1 MSSSSWVKAGKMAA
15 DTQAQDTLK
24 KFAAKVTTASVK
36 ERRQILGDLK
46 ACITGKDLPEVAVK
60 GLCKLFCLT
69 LHRYRDAASRRALQS
84 AIQQLVESQPEVA
97 AKNLLQSLQAFGVG
111 NKNVEPSKSSGSA
124 AALAFAWTCVVSKVV
139 FSNPDKQQGETWN
152 KLVEC
157 QSFLLMEI
165 IGGSHRH
172 AVKGSS
178 KRINTLWKENHG
190 LVAKYLDAIFSLEL
204 NQNFAGLLG
213 LAVQFC
219 VKQNAKDIL
228 NKYRSHFLDF
238 YMKTVL
244 MSKAKPPKY
253 VLESCTPLL
262 QHVTHGEFKDQI
274 LSILQKSLLRSPENV
289 IETISSL
296 FASVTIDLS
305 QYALDLGKGLSG
317 QLKSNNS
324 QLMDGAVVA
333 LQNLA
338 HQCSDPAAVEA
349 LGRHL
354 FAILGGSEG
363 KLTAVAQKMSVLSG
377 IGSLSYHGVSGPSN
391 QELSRTISELFI
403 PFLQQE
409 VHEGTLIH
417 AVGVLTQWCQKFTTE
432 IPKKLIEWF
441 KKTPSLKTS
450 TSGVRHAYFQ
460 CMLVSFKGDTLG
472 QALELLPLLLQTVE
486 KATSQTAQVSSLSE
500 ALACAV
506 LVCRLSI
513 TETQIESKLNNFW
526 QLVSDEKKQI
536 FTSDKFLSSASEE
549 SLCTLLQLCERLF
562 LDHIHR
568 LPDNRAQPYYHA
580 LIIILLSRSWKV
592 RKQCQQT
599 IKKLLTSLG
608 GNKLLHG
615 LLPEFKTVLNS
626 NKLVLT
632 ETSVTESE
640 EVTEQAKP
648 PVSPRIIQEGIY
660 VLTFVPGLQTDPVEA
675 ENLAQ
680 ELLILA
686 NNPLVASAYPDLWV
700 DLLHKMKIDP
710 TEFINKRFDDFLPVI
725 TSNSSRDQ
733 AVLNAAGT
741 LARISSY
748 KVLPRL
754 VEVISDSLQN
764 PALCHVTREEYSIM
778 QTPEG
783 ELYDKSILQSAQQ
796 DSLKKANMKR
806 ENKAYSFKEQ
816 IIEMELKEE
825 IKKKKGIKEEVQL
838 TSKQKEML
846 QTQMEKESQIRKRL
860 LQLDVELENAIRLLE
875 CLLQKSPPG
884 LSQHIPTLTSSFMP
898 LLKSPLAA
906 ARIQAS
912 FVQFSACVMPAYLKP
927 FGKLAAYITLRLIKP
942 ECSLDPAWCQEELPV
957 AVKRAVNLL
966 HFHTVHKHKED
977 LGVSPLPAPA
987 FSFIFPLLKMVLLE
1001 TCNNSE
1007 DTEEL
1012 LVQTLQIITVH
1023 SQLRSS
1029 KAPTQLIDENG
1040 PELLPRTDMLL
1051 LLTKVIGTASPRLQ
1065 ILASNALTSLCT
1077 SSGGGEGCTYAEQEE
1092 IDVLLQGL
1100 QSSCSNVRDSAL
1112 RGLMEL
1118 QMVLPTPDTD
1128 EKNGLA
1134 LLHRLW
1140 VVKFDVEAEIKA
1152 QAERFWE
1159 SLDLELQPDLCSLLI
1174 KDVIHHEEAV
1184 RQAGAEAL
1192 SHAVAEYRN
1201 QATEVLQKLV
1211 ELYQEKL
1218 FRPPPVLDALGRVI
1232 SESPPDQFE
1241 ARCGVALAL
1250 NQLAQYLESSQVKP
1264 LFLFFVP
1271 DALNDRHPDVRKCML
1286 DAALS
1291 ALNTHGKDCVGSLLP
1306 VFEEFLKNAPNDA
1319 SYDAVRQSVVI
1330 LMGSLAKHLDKS
1342 DPKVKPIVAKLIAA
1356 LSTPSQQV
1364 QESVASCLPPLVPA
1378 IKDDAGSMIQKLMAL
1393 LLESDKYAERKGAAY
1408 GLAGLVKGL
1417 GILSLKQQEMMS
1429 TLTEAIQ
1436 DKKNFR
1442 RREGALFAFEMLCN
1456 MLGKLFE
1463 PYVVHVL
1470 PHLLL
1475 CFGDG
1480 NQYVREAADECAKAV
1495 MSNLSAHGVK
1505 LVLPSLLVALE
1516 EESWRTK
1523 AGSVELLGAMAYC
1536 APKQLSSCLP
1546 NIVPKLTE
1554 VLTDSHVKV
1563 QKAGQQALRQI
1574 GSVIRNP
1581 EILAICPILLDALTD
1596 PSRMTQKCL
1605 QTLLDTKF
1613 VHFIDAPSLALIMP
1627 IVQRAFQDR
1636 STDTRKMAAQIIG
1649 NMYSL
1654 TDQKDLAPYL
1664 PSITPGLKASLID
1677 PVPEV
1682 RTVSA
1687 KALGAMVK
1695 GTGESCFQD
1704 LLPWLMDTL
1713 ASDFSSVDRSG
1724 AAQGLSEVMAG
1735 LGVEKLEKLMPE
1747 IVATASKPDIA
1758 PHVRDGYIMMFIYL
1772 PITFGDKFTPYVG
1785 PIIPCILK
1793 ALADENEFVR
1803 DTALRAGQRVI
1814 TMYAETAIALLLP
1827 QLEEGLFDDLWRIR
1841 FSSVQLLGDLLFHIS
1856 GVTGKMTTET
1866 ASEDDNFG
1874 TAQSTKAIISALG
1887 AERRNRVLAGLY
1899 MGRSDA
1905 QLVVRQAS
1913 LHVWK
1918 IVVSNTPR
1926 TLREILPTLFTLLL
1940 GFLASTCADKRTI
1953 AARTLGDLVRKLGE
1967 KILPEII
1974 PILESGLRSD
1984 KSDERQGVCIGLSE
1998 IMKST
2003 SRDAVLFFSESLVP
2017 TVRKALCDPLEEV
2030 REAAA
2035 KTFEQLHSTIG
2046 YQALEDILPHLLEQL
2061 DDEEMSD
2068 FALDGLKQVMAVKSR
2083 VVLPYLVPKL
2093 IAPPV
2098 NTRVLAFLS
2107 SVAGDALT
2115 KHLNV
2120 ILPAVMTALKAQLG
2134 TENEQLELA
2143 NCQAVILS
2151 VEDDV
2156 GHRIV
2161 IEDLLEATRS
2171 SDMGMRKAAV
2181 IMLNIYCAKTKAD
2194 YSAHLRS
2201 LMSGL
2206 LRLFNDTNSVVL
2218 NESWDALNAIT
2229 KKLDA
2234 ASQLTLI
2241 DDLHRDIRMVGND
2254 AKGEHV
2260 PGFCIPKKGV
2270 TSILPVLREGVLTGN
2285 PEQKEEATKALG
2297 LVIKLTSA
2305 QALQPSVIGITGPLI
2320 RILGD
2325 RFSWSVK
2332 VALLETLSLLLA
2344 KVGIAL
2350 KPFLPQL
2357 QTTFTKALQDSNRAV
2372 RLKAAEALGKLIVI
2386 HTKVDPL
2393 FTELLNI
2400 IRQCEDSGVRETML
2414 QAVRFI
2420 IQGGGGKIDAA
2431 IRKSYITLLIG
2442 MLGHDEDATRMASA
2456 GCLGELCAFLPDDE
2470 LSSVLQQH
2478 LLADTTG
2485 IDWMVR
2491 HGRSMALSVAINVAS
2506 NKLCTPKF
2514 ASNIETMILSNATA
2528 DRIPIAVSGIRG
2540 MGFLMKYYIESENGN
2555 LPSKIVSLF
2564 IKCLQNPS
2572 SDIKL
2577 ISEKMIW
2584 WANKDHLPPLDP
2596 QTSKPILKV
2605 LLDNTKDKNTS
2616 VRAHS
2621 DQAIVNLLKL
2631 RLEDNLFQDMTKIL
2645 DTASIDMLN
2654 ECHRRSLKKLA
2665 AQPDSNEQIDET
2677 ILT

>member
-1 MSSSSWVKAGKMAA
+1 MAA
-15 DTQAQDTLK
+15 DTQVQESLK
-24 KFAAKVTTASVK
+24 RFAAKVTTASVK
-36 ERRQILGDLK
+36 ERRLILSELK
-46 ACITGKDLPEVAVK
+46 SCISAKDLPEIAVK

-84 AIQQLVESQPEVA
+84 VLQQLVESHPDVT
-97 AKNLLQSLQAFGVG
+97 AKNLLQSLQSYGVG
-111 NKNVEPSKSSGSA
+111 NKAVEPSKSSGSA
-124 AALAFAWTCVVSKVV
+124 AALALSWTCVIAKVV
-139 FSNPDKQQGETWN
+139 FAAQDKQQGETWK

-165 IGGSHRH
+165 LGGSHRH
-172 AVKGSS
+172 AVKGSA
-178 KRINTLWKENHG
+178 KKMNTLWKENPS
-190 LVAKYLDAIFSLEL
+190 LVERYLETIFTLEL
-204 NQNFAGLLG
+204 NQNFAGILG
-213 LAVQFC
+213 IAVQFC
-219 VKQNAKDIL
+219 TKHKEVEVL
-228 NKYRSHFLDF
+228 NKYRNNLLDF
-238 YMKTVL
+238 YVKAVL
-244 MSKAKPPKY
+244 MSKAKPQKY
-253 VLESCTPLL
+253 ILESCTPLL
-262 QHVTHGEFKDQI
+262 QHVTHSEFKDQI
-274 LSILQKSLLRSPENV
+274 LPVLQKSLLRSPENV

-296 FASVTIDLS
+296 FASVTLDLS
-305 QYALDLGKGLSG
+305 QYAVDLGKGLAG

-324 QLMDGAVVA
+324 NLMDGAVVA

-363 KLTAVAQKMSVLSG
+363 KLTAVGQKISILSG
-377 IGSLSYHGVSGPSN
+377 IGSLSHHVATGASS
-391 QELSRTISELFI
+391 QELSRIISELFI

-417 AVGVLTQWCQKFTTE
+417 AVSVLVLWCQRFTTE
-432 IPKKLIEWF
+432 VPKKLIEWF
-441 KKTPSLKTS
+441 QKAFGLKSS
-450 TSGVRHAYFQ
+450 TSGVRHSYLQ
-460 CMLVSFKGDTLG
+460 CMLASFKGDTLL
-472 QALELLPLLLQTVE
+472 QALAFLPMLIQTVE
-486 KATSQTAQVSSLSE
+486 KAASQTSQIFMLAE
-500 ALACAV
+500 ALPAAV
-506 LVCRLSI
+506 LICKISVAEPQ
-513 TETQIESKLNNFW
+513 TEAKLNVFW
-526 QLVSDEKKQI
+526 QLLSDEKKQI
-536 FTSDKFLSSASEE
+536 FTSEKFLSSASED
-549 SLCTLLQLCERLF
+549 SLCILLQLIERL
-562 LDHIHR
+562 LVDHINR
-568 LPDNRAQPYYHA
+568 LPDNKAHPYYHA
-580 LIIILLSRSWKV
+580 LVSILLNRSWKV
-592 RKQCQQT
+592 RKQAHQT
-599 IKKLLTSLG
+599 VKKLLVSLG
-608 GNKLLHG
+608 GSKMVFG
-615 LLPEFKTVLNS
+615 LLSELKVVLNS
-626 NKLVLT
+626 SKQVMIPSDT
-632 ETSVTESE
+632 PVTESE
-640 EVTEQAKP
+640 EATESGKSYL
-648 PVSPRIIQEGIY
+648 SPRIIKEALY
-660 VLTFVPGLQTDPVEA
+660 VLTCETGLEADCVEKLA
-675 ENLAQ
+675 EM
-680 ELLILA
+680 LLLLA
-686 NNPLVASAYPDLWV
+686 NHPSVASVYPDLWV

-710 TEFINKRFDDFLPVI
+710 AEFVNKRFDEVLPII
-725 TSNSSRDQ
+725 TSHTADQ
-733 AVLNAAGT
+733 AALNAAGL
-741 LARISSY
+741 LARISPG

-754 VEVISDSLQN
+754 VGIITESLQN
-764 PALCHVTREEYSIM
+764 PALCQVTREEYAIM

-783 ELYDKSILQSAQQ
+783 ELYDQSIIQSAQQ
-796 DSLKKANMKR
+796 DSTKKANMKR

-816 IIEMELKEE
+816 IIELELKEE
-825 IKKKKGIKEEVQL
+825 IKKKKGIKEELQL
-838 TSKQKEML
+838 TSKQKELL
-846 QTQMEKESQIRKRL
+846 QAQMEKESQIRKRL
-860 LQLDVELENAIRLLE
+860 LELDVDLDYTVKLL
-875 CLLQKSPPG
+875 CCIVQQNPPS
-884 LSQHIPTLTSSFMP
+884 LSHHLPSLTSSFLP

-906 ARIQAS
+906 PRIHGL
-912 FVQFSACVMPAYLKP
+912 FVALAACVLPAHLKT
-927 FGKLAAYITLRLIKP
+927 FGTLVGHITLRLWNP
-942 ECSLDPAWCQEELPV
+942 ECNLDAAWCQEELPV

-966 HFHTVHKHKED
+966 HSFTVLKRKGD
-977 LGVSPLPAPA
+977 PGVSPLSAPA
-987 FSFIFPLLKMVLLE
+987 FSYIFPLLKMVLLGTTNDNE
-1001 TCNNSE
+1001 E
-1007 DTEEL
+1007 KEEL
-1012 LVQTLQIITVH
+1012 LAQALQILTVH

-1029 KAPTQLIDENG
+1029 LKQTELLDENG

-1051 LLTKVIGTASPRLQ
+1051 LLTRVIGTASPRLQ
-1065 ILASNALTSLCT
+1065 VLASNTLTTLCT
-1077 SSGGGEGCTYAEQEE
+1077 SCGGGEGCTYAEQEE
-1092 IDVLLQGL
+1092 IDVLLQAL
-1100 QSSCSNVRDSAL
+1100 QSSCSNVRDAAL
-1112 RGLMEL
+1112 RGLIEL
-1118 QMVLPTPDTD
+1118 EMVLPTPDSD
-1128 EKNGLA
+1128 EKNGFK

-1140 VVKFDVEAEIKA
+1140 VVRFDIEEEIKR
-1152 QAERFWE
+1152 QGERFWE
-1159 SLDLELQPDLCSLLI
+1159 TMGLELQPELCSLLI
-1174 KDVIHHEEAV
+1174 DDVIHHEEAV

-1192 SHAVAEYRN
+1192 SHAVAEYRG
-1201 QATEVLQKLV
+1201 QATEVMKKLV
-1211 ELYQEKL
+1211 NIYHEKL
-1218 FRPPPVLDALGRVI
+1218 YRPPPVLDALGRVI

-1241 ARCGVALAL
+1241 ARCGIALAL
-1250 NQLAQYLESSQVKP
+1250 NKLAQYLDSERVKP
-1264 LFLFFVP
+1264 LFQFFVP

-1291 ALNTHGKDCVGSLLP
+1291 ALNTHGKECVNSLLP
-1306 VFEEFLKNAPNDA
+1306 VFEDFLKDAPNDA
-1319 SYDAVRQSVVI
+1319 SYDTVRQSVVI

-1364 QESVASCLPPLVPA
+1364 QESVAGCLSPLVPA
-1378 IKDDAGSMIQKLMAL
+1378 IKEDAGGMIQKLMTL
-1393 LLESDKYAERKGAAY
+1393 LLDSDKYAERKGAAY

-1429 TLTEAIQ
+1429 TLTDAIQ

-1442 RREGALFAFEMLCN
+1442 RREGALFAFEMLCS

-1581 EILAICPILLDALTD
+1581 EIQAISPILLDALTD

-1664 PSITPGLKASLID
+1664 PSVVPGLKASLID

-1713 ASDFSSVDRSG
+1713 ASDYSSVDRSG

-1735 LGVEKLEKLMPE
+1735 LGVEKLDKLMPE
-1747 IVATASKPDIA
+1747 IVATASKADIA

-1772 PITFGDKFTPYVG
+1772 PITFGEKFTPYVG

-1803 DTALRAGQRVI
+1803 DTALRAGQRII

-1827 QLEEGLFDDLWRIR
+1827 QLEQGLFDDLWRIR

-1866 ASEDDNFG
+1866 ACEDDNFG
-1874 TAQSTKAIISALG
+1874 TAQSSKAIISALG
-1887 AERRNRVLAGLY
+1887 PERRNRVLAGLY
-1899 MGRSDA
+1899 MGRSDT

-1940 GFLASTCADKRTI
+1940 GFLASTCSDKRTI

-1974 PILESGLRSD
+1974 PILEEGLRSD

-2035 KTFEQLHSTIG
+2035 KTFEQLHSTVG
-2046 YQALEDILPHLLEQL
+2046 YQSLEDILPYLLLQL
-2061 DDEEMSD
+2061 DDEGMSE

-2083 VVLPYLVPKL
+2083 VVLPYLVPRL
-2093 IAPPV
+2093 TSPPV

-2115 KHLNV
+2115 RHLNV
-2120 ILPAVMTALKAQLG
+2120 ILPAVMSALKAQLG
-2134 TENEQLELA
+2134 TDNEQVELA

-2151 VEDDV
+2151 VEDDA
-2156 GHRIV
+2156 GQRIV

-2171 SDMGMRKAAV
+2171 SDVGMRQAAAV
-2181 IMLNIYCAKTKAD
+2181 ILNMYCAKTKAD
-2194 YSAHLRS
+2194 YSAHLRN
-2201 LMSGL
+2201 LVSGL
-2206 LRLFNDTNSVVL
+2206 LRLFNDSNSVVL
-2218 NESWDALNAIT
+2218 NESWDALSAIT

-2234 ASQLTLI
+2234 GTQLMLI

-2285 PEQKEEATKALG
+2285 PEQKEEAAKALG

-2305 QALQPSVIGITGPLI
+2305 DALKPSVVSITGPLI

-2332 VALLETLSLLLA
+2332 VALLETLSLLLG

-2372 RLKAAEALGKLIVI
+2372 RLKSADALGNLIVI

-2393 FTELLNI
+2393 FTELLNT
-2400 IRQCEDSGVRETML
+2400 IRSCEDSGVRETML
-2414 QAVRFI
+2414 QAVRFLI
-2420 IQGGGGKIDAA
+2420 HGGGGKMDATV
-2431 IRKSYITLLIG
+2431 RKNYVTMLIG

-2456 GCLGELCAFLPDDE
+2456 GCLGELCACLPEEE
-2470 LSSVLQQH
+2470 LSLVLQQH
-2478 LLADTTG
+2478 LLADFTG

-2491 HGRSMALSVAINVAS
+2491 HGRSMALSVAINVAAS
-2506 NKLCTPKF
+2506 RLCTPKF
-2514 ASNIETMILSNATA
+2514 SSSIESVVLSNAAA
-2528 DRIPIAVSGIRG
+2528 DRIPIAVSGIKA
-2540 MGFLMKYYIESENGN
+2540 MGFLMKHYIEAEAGN
-2555 LPSKIVSLF
+2555 LPTKLSALL

-2577 ISEKMIW
+2577 AAEKMIW
-2584 WANKDHLPPLDP
+2584 WANKDHLPPMDP
-2596 QTSKPILKV
+2596 PTIKPILKV

-2616 VRAHS
+2616 VRAYS
-2621 DQAIVNLLKL
+2621 DQAIVNLLKM
-2631 RLEDNLFQDMTKIL
+2631 RAGNEVFQEMTKIL
-2645 DTASIDMLN
+2645 DTASLEMLN
-2654 ECHRRSLKKLA
+2654 ESHRRSLKKLA
-2665 AQPDSNEQIDET
+2665 SQPDSDEQIDET

>member
-1 MSSSSWVKAGKMAA
+1 MAA

-36 ERRQILGDLK
+36 ERRQILSELK
-46 ACITGKDLPEVAVK
+46 ACISTKDLPEVAVK

-84 AIQQLVESQPEVA
+84 AIQQLVESQPDIT
-97 AKNLLQSLQAFGVG
+97 AKNLLQSLQVSGVG

-124 AALAFAWTCVVSKVV
+124 AALALAWTCVVSRVV
-139 FSNPDKQQGETWN
+139 FSAPDKRQGETWN

-165 IGGSHRH
+165 IGGSHQH
-172 AVKGSS
+172 AVQGSS
-178 KRINTLWKENHG
+178 KRINTLWKENPG
-190 LVAKYLDAIFSLEL
+190 LVEKYLNVIFSLEPS
-204 NQNFAGLLG
+204 QNYSGIIG

-219 VKQNAKDIL
+219 VKQNKMDIL
-228 NKYRSHFLDF
+228 NNYRSKFLDF
-238 YMKTVL
+238 YVKTVL
-244 MSKAKPPKY
+244 MSKVKPPKY

-262 QHVTHGEFKDQI
+262 QHVNHDEFKDQI
-274 LSILQKSLLRSPENV
+274 LPVLQKSLLRSPENV

-305 QYALDLGKGLSG
+305 QYALDLGKGLAG

-338 HQCSDPAAVEA
+338 HQCSDPSAVEA
-349 LGRHL
+349 LGKHL

-377 IGSLSYHGVSGPSN
+377 IGSLSRHGVSGPSS
-391 QELSRTISELFI
+391 QELSRTISEMFI

-417 AVGVLTQWCQKFTTE
+417 AVTVLSEWCQKFTTQV
-432 IPKKLIEWF
+432 PKKLIEWLQ
-441 KKTPSLKTS
+441 KAAALKTS

-460 CMLVSFKGDTLG
+460 CMLVSFKGDTLS
-472 QALELLPLLLQTVE
+472 QALDLLTLLIQTVE
-486 KATSQTAQVSSLSE
+486 KAASQTAQIPLLAE
-500 ALACAV
+500 ALAAAV
-506 LVCRLSI
+506 LVCKLSVI
-513 TETQIESKLNNFW
+513 ENQIESKLCNFW
-526 QLVSDEKKQI
+526 QLLSDEKKQI
-536 FTSDKFLSSASEE
+536 FTSEKFLSSASEE
-549 SLCTLLQLCERLF
+549 SLSTLLQLCERLL

-568 LPDNRAQPYYHA
+568 LPDTRAQPYYHA
-580 LIIILLSRSWKV
+580 LITVLLSRSWKV

-599 IKKLLTSLG
+599 IKKLLASLG
-608 GNKLLHG
+608 GTKLLHG
-615 LLPEFKTVLNS
+615 LLAELKGVLNS
-626 NKLVLT
+626 NKLILMD
-632 ETSVTESE
+632 SSATESE
-640 EVTEQAKP
+640 EGAEQGRP
-648 PVSPRIIQEGIY
+648 PISPRIIQEAIY
-660 VLTFVPGLQTDPVEA
+660 SLTCIPGLDTDLVEA
-675 ENLAQ
+675 EKLAL
-680 ELLILA
+680 ELLVLA
-686 NNPLVASAYPDLWV
+686 NHPLVASTYSDLWV
-700 DLLHKMKIDP
+700 DLLHKMKMNP
-710 TEFINKRFDDFLPVI
+710 SEFIDKHFEGFLPVI
-725 TSNSSRDQ
+725 TSSSADQ

-741 LARISSY
+741 LARISSQ

-754 VEVISDSLQN
+754 VEVITESMQN
-764 PALCHVTREEYSIM
+764 PALCQVTREEYAIM

-796 DSLKKANMKR
+796 DNLKKGNMKR

-816 IIEMELKEE
+816 IIELELKEE
-825 IKKKKGIKEEVQL
+825 IKKKKGIKEEIQL

-846 QTQMEKESQIRKRL
+846 QMQMEKESQIRKRL
-860 LQLDVELENAIRLLE
+860 LQLDAELDKKIRLLDAII
-875 CLLQKSPPG
+875 QQNPPG
-884 LSQHIPTLTSSFMP
+884 LSQHIPTLTSCFMP

-906 ARIQAS
+906 ARIHEV
-912 FVQFSACVMPAYLKP
+912 FVRFSACVMPAHLKA
-927 FGKLAAYITLRLIKP
+927 FGKLASYITLRLLKP
-942 ECSLDPAWCQEELPV
+942 ECSLDAAWCQEDLSV

-966 HFHTVHKHKED
+966 HFYSVPKRKED
-977 LGVSPLPAPA
+977 SGASPLSAPA
-987 FSFIFPLLKMVLLE
+987 FSLVFPLLKMVLLE

-1007 DTEEL
+1007 ETEEL
-1012 LVQTLQIITVH
+1012 LVQALQIITVH
-1023 SQLRSS
+1023 SQLRSF
-1029 KAPTQLIDENG
+1029 KAPTELIDENG

-1051 LLTKVIGTASPRLQ
+1051 LLTKVIGTATPRLQ
-1065 ILASNALTSLCT
+1065 MLASNALTSLCT

-1092 IDVLLQGL
+1092 IDVLLQAL
-1100 QSSCSNVRDSAL
+1100 QSSCSNVRDAAL

-1118 QMVLPTPDTD
+1118 KMVLPTPDTD
-1128 EKNGLA
+1128 DKNGLT

-1152 QAERFWE
+1152 EAETFWD
-1159 SLDLELQPDLCSLLI
+1159 LLGLELQPDLCSLLI

-1184 RQAGAEAL
+1184 RKAGAEAL

-1201 QATEVLQKLV
+1201 QATEVLKKLV
-1211 ELYQEKL
+1211 ELYHEKL
-1218 FRPPPVLDALGRVI
+1218 YRPPPVLDALGRVI

-1250 NQLAQYLESSQVKP
+1250 NQLAQYLDGSQVKP
-1264 LFLFFVP
+1264 LFQFFVP
-1271 DALNDRHPDVRKCML
+1271 DALNDRHADVRKCML

-1306 VFEEFLKNAPNDA
+1306 VFEDFLKNAPNDA

-1417 GILSLKQQEMMS
+1417 GILSLKQQEMMT

-1546 NIVPKLTE
+1546 SIVPKLTE

-1574 GSVIRNP
+1574 GAVIRNP
-1581 EILAICPILLDALTD
+1581 EILAICPVLLDALTD

-1664 PSITPGLKASLID
+1664 PSVIPGLKASLID

-1827 QLEEGLFDDLWRIR
+1827 QLEQGLFDDLWRIR

-1874 TAQSTKAIISALG
+1874 TAQSTRAIIEALG
-1887 AERRNRVLAGLY
+1887 GERRNRVLAGLY
-1899 MGRSDA
+1899 MGRSDT

-1974 PILESGLRSD
+1974 PILEKGLKSD

-2046 YQALEDILPHLLEQL
+2046 FQALEDILPHLLAQL
-2061 DDEEMSD
+2061 DDEHMSE

-2093 IAPPV
+2093 ISPPV

-2120 ILPAVMTALKAQLG
+2120 ILPAVMTALKSQLG
-2134 TENEQLELA
+2134 TENEQSELS

-2156 GHRIV
+2156 GQRIV
-2161 IEDLLEATRS
+2161 IDDLLEATRS
-2171 SDMGMRKAAV
+2171 SDVGMRQAAV
-2181 IMLNIYCAKTKAD
+2181 IILNTYCAKTKAD
-2194 YSAHLRS
+2194 YSAHIRS

-2206 LRLFNDTNSVVL
+2206 MRLFNDTNSVVL

-2241 DDLHRDIRMVGND
+2241 DDLHRDIRMIGND

-2325 RFSWSVK
+2325 RFAWNVK

-2357 QTTFTKALQDSNRAV
+2357 QTTFTKALQDSNRSV
-2372 RLKAAEALGKLIVI
+2372 RLKAADALGKLIVI

-2414 QAVRFI
+2414 QAVRFLI
-2420 IQGGGGKIDAA
+2420 RGGAGKMDAT
-2431 IRKSYITLLIG
+2431 IRKSYVTMLIG

-2456 GCLGELCAFLPDDE
+2456 GCLGELCAFLPEEE
-2470 LSSVLQQH
+2470 LAIVLQQN
-2478 LLADTTG
+2478 LLADTAG

-2491 HGRSMALSVAINVAS
+2491 HGRCMALAVAINEAS
-2506 NKLCTPKF
+2506 NKLCTPKYS
-2514 ASNIETMILSNATA
+2514 SNVESMVLSNATA
-2528 DRIPIAVSGIRG
+2528 DRIPIAVSGIHG
-2540 MGFLMKYYIESENGN
+2540 MGFLMKYYIEAENGN
-2555 LPSKIVSLF
+2555 LPPKLVSLF

-2577 ISEKMIW
+2577 IAEKMIW

-2631 RLEDNLFQDMTKIL
+2631 RLGSDLFQDMTKIL
-2645 DTASIDMLN
+2645 DTASLEMLN
-2654 ECHRRSLKKLA
+2654 ECNRRSLKKLA
-2665 AQPDSNEQIDET
+2665 AQPDSSEQIDET